1 MKLTALQLSQ
11 AGFDSDTIKSYVDM
25 QVPLLEK
32 GGFTKN
38 EIYKSYGIIETNSKA
53 LSDNDMQQD
62 TTAITENSLELGK
75 KSNLMKSSENETQ
88 DTINTSKTSD
98 GKYNIKD
105 TTFDLLKEQDQER
118 IVTKIDEAY
127 KLFKDDEEGRLGFVD
142 NWMEKHYSNV
152 VYDKNKF
159 RTNEHLS
166 LAESALNDEQVKTM
180 EGLQAKDVIGGNLG
194 YLEDKKRYVFDKEYT
209 EAQEETEFNKPIKVL
224 HTAFSTGQNS
234 KTILEYAKTNYGF
247 NDMQTMVLNE
257 FMSFVSSLESDN
269 KNIYNADGSA
279 GGLFQFRT
287 SGFITAINRFK
298 NINRKINPNYEIP
311 IWIEQALKHKDPTR
325 LSPDEQKALA
335 LANFL
340 EMPKSEKLRRDG
352 SDELIKAVA
361 NGDVEAMKK
370 LYIEYHHADYPINVE
385 ETGEGDPY
393 YELRDNKKLKDR
405 TERIFDKWGTD
416 KYDYQTAQ
424 LAYWGND
431 NIVTKAL
438 EKLPNNYGEK
448 FLNAFGG
455 KGYYNVFTN
464 RYEQSVNGVMDRYYQ
479 VFIDDPKGDAQ
490 AAIQKVFMFQEQRF
504 DKEVIG
510 SAVTLVNDLPF
521 MIAGCFAASGSA
533 LAASGGSAAPAVPVI
548 CGAGG
553 FALPEVLRSAY
564 MRAINENFIGT
575 FPEFLSHY
583 MDKKTAIVAGKAA
596 VVGGATFGIGA
607 KVKAVTGSTTARLAS
622 EIAVMTTLGA
632 AMEGHVPTL
641 RDFAHATVLIF
652 GVHGS
657 MRGMKTIKDI
667 YTTYSV
673 HPRDLIQMM
682 EKDVTIRT
690 QIENGEMPS
699 IFEQGS
705 KTVIQGLEKQANI
718 KLLPPP
724 KFKNNETVNI
734 STSGTEVGKVIGKE
748 VIGTEQVLIVEK
760 PNGVQIPVLESQV
773 RKAPTEPVEIK
784 IDGEKISVNIAKD
797 NSFIERQTNGEF
809 AKDIIE
815 VTKDADGVYK
825 TKIGVKPTVEAVVKE
840 TGSSLKIETTDGK
853 TIANETITIQKKFYP
868 ELTKGFKNNKT
879 ITKESL
885 ASAKDLIN
893 KERGGIP
900 SQSKKVEILFAVEAG
915 GKLRFTADTLIVRV
929 GKDNVGINKAAY
941 ENLIRFTE
949 KGEIKTAELMGSD
962 KNQVLM
968 LLHPETGKIIATIKP
983 EKINGEIEAQAT
995 NYYDN
1000 FKEKDGV
1007 FYDKLNSSKD
1017 SDNWGIPRDIFTDTK
1032 NLPSD
1037 VGSNAAAWKGLF
1049 NSSKGLDLIDLVE
1062 LYKVFVKKSPE
1073 LKNLPEGLNGYFQF
1087 KGKKAPRVVISEALQ
1102 KNPEQFLM
1110 TFAHELGHLVDYLPR
1125 VNEQATLKR
1134 GNILGSIATLKGYMN
1149 KWIDGKNEGAKP
1161 FSAKEIEAM
1170 KMAAMKEAKEKEK
1183 QTDVEIKQLEITPET
1198 ILQIFRDANA
1208 RDKINPDF
1216 YNAFIKLDGALKK
1229 LVVKD
1234 AMKGMMST
1242 HLKAIADKINGKPT
1256 DNRLTNEA
1264 YAIFKKRF
1272 ERELKERGL
1281 VNKEWIT
1288 SELKALS
1295 SKWKPF
1301 DRAASKKYTEY
1312 RDNPRELMADFM
1324 MAFMLR
1330 PQWLKNNAPRTWEMW
1345 MHYMEAKPEVRANWE
1360 RIQVELTTGTDARL
1374 GDVISKIGNMFRK
1387 TNQKMIE
1394 KLDLDYKSSKIDILG
1409 TEAIDNF
1416 YWIYRR
1422 FRGTGNERWHSPL
1435 AKEVNWSIENYRYR
1449 HAKLKRYTDD
1459 MMSKVVKPAE
1469 EAGYNTTHI
1478 GTMLF
1483 LRNIAESSQRDK
1495 LVSALGIMKVDP
1507 KLSELLGSRTGKEV
1521 YDYYVKLHPDLL
1533 RVTEEFY
1540 KIRTEMIIPELKESG
1555 MYSAELIAKLE
1566 NNKEYVTFNV
1576 AEYLLERME
1585 KYGPN
1590 ASATAFLKASKGSF
1604 SEIQNV
1610 LNSTIQKDM
1619 LLMVEAKRHR
1629 TMSLIVDW
1637 LKVNKGWMERY
1648 GKKSGEA
1655 SDRIIYKPKK
1665 IFVKG
1670 GNAVRYERPSKG
1682 MEEFSYMK
1690 NGEMQHYHVNRF
1702 VAQSFKENPHGTHMM
1717 YRIFTRTGDVF
1728 RKLFTEYNPAFW
1740 PINAFRDIY
1749 RSVKLLP
1756 NARLIDV
1763 QNLGKRSLLKFYFQ
1777 AVKPAYKSIWK
1788 DGTEVTR
1795 RMEEDGFLI
1804 SMNEGYRGTAGS
1816 KALLKEKDPDTFAI
1830 ETLLGQLEKKQGF
1843 DKYWSETFGML
1854 LRHMGNTARMFERV
1868 PKIAGYEFMKD
1879 QIKRGELKISDKEMM
1894 IRVQSE
1900 VGSPNFLRQGK
1911 LNALTNNLFL
1921 YSNAFKEGW
1930 RADITRTREA
1940 PFSIGSKFVAYNV
1953 MPKILQK
1960 MMEMGLYGTG
1970 LGMVYKY
1977 GISDWDKT
1985 NYIPVVLGETEDGRA
2000 VYLRIP
2006 QDETSRLI
2014 NGFLYK
2020 AMGIGTDKK
2029 ENSFSDYAD
2038 LAGYI
2043 LGQGPQLNPVID
2055 LFADMVGWMNGT
2067 TPYDDFRGTTAIDQ
2081 TTDKADDHRKN
2092 KEILKWFFNTYSGQ
2106 GIYKFKSNDM
2116 KEITNELQTAIDLPV
2131 FGRIFNRF
2139 IKIGDSPVIGF
2150 INKSEGGMENFEKEN
2165 AQITLDYKEAIN
2177 GLLNGTDLTE
2187 KHKIALIMRG
2197 EQLKS
2202 NKQLIEG
2209 LSKMAGGT
2217 VILQDLLTTNNK
2229 KELGIKILKLVEFIE
2244 KTDNEYPINFIKKQK
2259 SDNIEE

>member
-53 LSDNDMQQD
+53 LSDNDMQED

-75 KSNLMKSSENETQ
+75 KSNLMKASENETQ

-166 LAESALNDEQVKTM
+166 LAESALNDEQVKMM

-194 YLEDKKRYVFDKEYT
+194 YLGDKKRYVFDKEYT
-209 EAQEETEFNKPIKVL
+209 EAEKETEFNKPIKVL
-224 HTAFSTGQNS
+224 HTGFSTGQHS
-234 KTILEYAKTNYGF
+234 KTILESAKINLGR
-247 NDMQTMVLNE
+247 NDMEIMVLNE
-257 FMSFVSSLESDN
+257 FASFSSGILSN
-269 KNIYNADGSA
+269 NMNIYNHDGTK
-279 GGLFQFRT
+279 GGIFQFSKEQLISSLNHFVNLNSRNNENYKIPDFVT
-287 SGFITAINRFK
+287 QAYLHQDATRLVPDEAKSLFLASVLENAKNNGEEDLIKKIMSGDTNSMKAI
-298 NINRKINPNYEIP
+298 
-311 IWIEQALKHKDPTR
+311 LKHSLKDETR
-325 LSPDEQKALA
+325 FD
-335 LANFL
+335 
-340 EMPKSEKLRRDG
+340 
-352 SDELIKAVA
+352 LI
-361 NGDVEAMKK
+361 N
-370 LYIEYHHADYPINVE
+370 
-385 ETGEGDPY
+385 GEGI
-393 YELRDNKKLKDR
+393 ENKVNR
-405 TERIFDKWGTD
+405 YFDKWGTA
-416 KYDYQTAQ
+416 KYDYETAQ
-424 LAYWGND
+424 LPYWGND

-438 EKLPNNYGEK
+438 EKLPANAGDNLLK
-448 FLNAFGG
+448 AFGG

-464 RYEQSVNGVMDRYYQ
+464 GYEQSVNGVMDRYYQ
-479 VFIDDPKGDAQ
+479 VFIDDPNGDAK

-510 SAVTLVNDLPF
+510 SAVTVVNDLAF
-521 MIAGCFAASGSA
+521 MIAGCFAASGAA
-533 LAASGGSAAPAVPVI
+533 LGASFGSAAPAVPVI
-548 CGAGG
+548 CGAGS
-553 FALPEVLRSAY
+553 FALPEVLRSSY
-564 MRAINENFIGT
+564 MRGIDENFIGS

-622 EIAVMTTLGA
+622 EIGVMTTLGA

-652 GVHGS
+652 GIHGS
-657 MRGMKTIKDI
+657 MRGMKTIKDV
-667 YTTYSV
+667 YTKYSV

-705 KTVIQGLEKQANI
+705 KTVIQALEKQANI

-773 RKAPTEPVEIK
+773 RKAPTKPVEIK
-784 IDGEKISVNIAKD
+784 IDGEKISINIAKD
-797 NSFIERQTNGEF
+797 NSFIKKQTNGEF

-825 TKIGVKPTVEAVVKE
+825 TKIGVKPTVEAAVKE

-868 ELTKGFKNNKT
+868 ELTKGFENNKT

-900 SQSKKVEILFAVEAG
+900 SQSKKIEILFAVEAG
-915 GKLRFTADTLIVRV
+915 GQSRFTADTLIVRV

-983 EKINGEIEAQAT
+983 EKINGEIQAQAT

-1007 FYDKLNSSKD
+1007 FYDRLNSSKD

-1032 NLPSD
+1032 NLPAD

-1125 VNEQATLKR
+1125 ANEQATIKR

-1170 KMAAMKEAKEKEK
+1170 KKAAMKEAKEKEK
-1183 QTDVEIKQLEITPET
+1183 QTDVEIKELEITPET
-1198 ILQIFRDANA
+1198 ILQIFRDAGA
-1208 RDKINPDF
+1208 RDKINPAF
-1216 YNAFIKLDGALKK
+1216 YDAFVKLDGALKK

-1234 AMKGMMST
+1234 ALKGMMST

-1256 DNRLTNEA
+1256 DSRLTNEA
-1264 YAIFKKRF
+1264 YKIFKQRF
-1272 ERELKERGL
+1272 EKGLKERNL
-1281 VNKEWIT
+1281 VNKEWIE
-1288 SELKALS
+1288 SELKSLS
-1295 SKWKPF
+1295 AKWKPF
-1301 DRAASKKYTEY
+1301 DRSAKADYTAY

-1330 PQWLKNNAPRTWEMW
+1330 PQWVKNNAPRAWEMW

-1360 RIQVELTTGTDARL
+1360 RIQIDLKSGSDARL
-1374 GDVISKIGNMFRK
+1374 GDVVSKIGNMFRE
-1387 TNQKMIE
+1387 TNEAMIKAQE
-1394 KLDLDYKSSKIDILG
+1394 KDYKASKIDILG
-1409 TEAIDNF
+1409 SEAIDNF
-1416 YWIYRR
+1416 FWIYRR
-1422 FRGTGNERWHSPL
+1422 FKGTGRDRWHSPL

-1459 MMSKVVKPAE
+1459 MLSKVVKPAE
-1469 EAGYNTTHI
+1469 ELGYSTGDL

-1483 LRNIAESSQRDK
+1483 SRNIAESSQRNK
-1495 LVSALGIMKVDP
+1495 LVNALGIMKVDP
-1507 KLSELLGSRTGKEV
+1507 KLAELLGSRTGKEL

-1533 RVTEEFY
+1533 RLTEEFY
-1540 KIRTEMIIPELKESG
+1540 KVRTEMVIPELKESG
-1555 MYSAELIAKLE
+1555 MYSAELIEKLE
-1566 NNKEYVTFNV
+1566 NNKEYITFNV
-1576 AEYLLERME
+1576 RKYLIERIE

-1590 ASATAFLKASKGSF
+1590 ASATAFLKKSKGSF
-1604 SEIQNV
+1604 EDIMNP
-1610 LNSTIQKDM
+1610 LNATLEKDM
-1619 LLMVEAKRHR
+1619 LLLVEAKRHR
-1629 TMSLIVDW
+1629 TMSLIVKW
-1637 LKVNKGWMERY
+1637 LKENKSWMERY
-1648 GKKSGEA
+1648 DKKAGEA

-1665 IFVKG
+1665 VFIKG
-1670 GNAVRYERPSKG
+1670 SNAVTYERPAKG
-1682 MEEFSYMK
+1682 MEQFSYMK
-1690 NGEMQHYHVNRF
+1690 NGEMQHWHVNKF

-1728 RKLFTEYNPAFW
+1728 RKMFTEYNPAFW
-1740 PINAFRDIY
+1740 PINLGRDLN
-1749 RSVKLLP
+1749 RSVKLLKG
-1756 NARLIDV
+1756 ARYLDV
-1763 QNLGKRSLLKFYFQ
+1763 KGKGKNSLLKYYWK

-1788 DGTEVTR
+1788 DGTELTR

-1804 SMNEGYRGTAGS
+1804 SMNEGYRGQAGS

-1830 ETLLGQLEKKQGF
+1830 EKLLGELEKKKGF
-1843 DKYWSETFGML
+1843 DKYFDETFGL
-1854 LRHMGNTARMFERV
+1854 LFKHLSNTARMFERV
-1868 PKIAGYEFMKD
+1868 PKIGGTMFLRD
-1879 QIKRGELKISDKEMM
+1879 QVKRGELKMSDKEMM
-1894 IRVQSE
+1894 IRVQE
-1900 VGSPNFLRQGK
+1900 QVGSPNFLRQGK

-1930 RADITRTREA
+1930 RADIARAKEA
-1940 PFSIGSKFVAYNV
+1940 PFSVGSKFVAYNL

-1960 MMEMGLYGTG
+1960 SMEMGLYGTA
-1970 LGMVYKY
+1970 LGMAYKY
-1977 GISDWDKT
+1977 GVSEWDKI
-1985 NYIPVVLGETEDGRA
+1985 NYIPVVLGETADGRT

-2006 QDETSRLI
+2006 QDESSRLI
-2014 NGFLYK
+2014 NGFFYK
-2020 AMGIGTDKK
+2020 AMGLGTDGK
-2029 ENSFSDYAD
+2029 ENSFMDYAD
-2038 LAGYI
+2038 LAGYVM
-2043 LGQGPQLNPVID
+2043 GQGPSMNPAID
-2055 LFADMVGWMNGT
+2055 LFADLVGWMNGT
-2067 TPYDDFRGTTAIDQ
+2067 TPYDDFRGSTAIDKQ
-2081 TTDKADDHRKN
+2081 TDLADDHRKN

-2106 GIYKFKSNDM
+2106 GLYKFKTNNKNDV
-2116 KEITNELQTAIDLPV
+2116 TNELQEAFDLPV

-2139 IKIGDSPVIGF
+2139 VKIGDAPAIGF
-2150 INKSEGGMENFEKEN
+2150 MNKSEGGIEDYEKGQ
-2165 AQITLDYKEAIN
+2165 AQITLDYREAITN
-2177 GLLNGTDLTE
+2177 LLNGTELTE
-2187 KHKIALIMRG
+2187 KHTIALVMKA
-2197 EQLKS
+2197 ETFK
-2202 NKQLIEG
+2202 NDKNLIRT
-2209 LSKMAGGT
+2209 LSQQAGASA
-2217 VILQDLLTTNNK
+2217 ILQELIGETNSK
-2229 KELGIKILKLVEFIE
+2229 KLAIRMLKLIEFIE